1 MFNILLSI
9 PIFLERRDLDL
20 RPLPLMIIA
29 FTLMLVLAFG
39 ANLAITKNSDNNSSL
54 PDVDPEEISSEAL
67 SLGASASSGIKV
79 YFFYGINCPHCAAI
93 EPYIDSMEKKYP
105 QVTFLRYEVTQNS
118 ANWDLYQDFN
128 HRYNVKKQLIPS
140 VFIGDKALIAEDA
153 IRANLEPTIKAM
165 LAEQNDNPE
174 PTPTI
179 KKPGAP
185 TSLTSMA
192 GDAQVTLS
200 WKAPSSNGGAAI
212 DYYVVYQ
219 NGKDVAHVK
228 ATSTVVKGLSNGV
241 TYSFAIAAHNSA
253 GIGTLSSTVKA
264 TPHTSVQ
271 TPGAPSSLKAS
282 PGDGEVRLSW
292 NKPAD
297 DGGAAINY
305 YVVYQNGKDV
315 AHVTTTST
323 VVKGLNNGVTYSF
336 AIAAHNSAGI
346 GTLSST
352 VKASPHALIQTS
364 GAPTALRASPGD
376 GEVRLYWDEPAD
388 DGGAAIDYYIVYQD
402 GNDVAHVNGATAK
415 VTGLTNGV
423 QYSFAVAAH
432 NSAGLGVKSNPV
444 SVTPSLLVVAPG
456 APMNLTAV
464 PSLGQVQLTW
474 NAPANDGG
482 AAITGYNL
490 SWSLD
495 PNGTFAFLLLS
506 ETSYVHEGLENSTT
520 IYYRVSAIN
529 EVGEGEKCEV
539 VSVTTLS
546 PSILSPGST
555 DLSASVINGSISL
568 YWNAPVGE
576 ESNITGYNIYRGENQ
591 TALEYLASTTGTEFL
606 DGDVQRNMTYYYEV
620 RALEKSGEGSII
632 GSVNV
637 STAVGVDQGTTQAFF
652 DTAAGQVALVG
663 LALCGVGIV
672 GYGLWNRRRS

>member
-1 MFNILLSI
+1 
-9 PIFLERRDLDL
+9 L

-228 ATSTVVKGLSNGV
+228 ATSTVVKGLS
-241 TYSFAIAAHNSA
+241 
-253 GIGTLSSTVKA
+253 
-264 TPHTSVQ
+264 
-271 TPGAPSSLKAS
+271 
-282 PGDGEVRLSW
+282 
-292 NKPAD
+292 
-297 DGGAAINY
+297 
-305 YVVYQNGKDV
+305 
-315 AHVTTTST
+315 
-323 VVKGLNNGVTYSF
+323 NGVTYSF

>member
-1 MFNILLSI
+1 
-9 PIFLERRDLDL
+9 L

-29 FTLMLVLAFG
+29 FILMLVLTFG
-39 ANLAITKNSDNNSSL
+39 TNLAITKNSDNDGSL
-54 PDVDPEEISSEAL
+54 PDVELEELPSEVL
-67 SLGASASSGIKV
+67 SLGASASSIKV
-79 YFFYGINCPHCAAI
+79 YFFYGINCPHCKEI

-128 HRYNVKKQLIPS
+128 HRYNVKKQMIPS

-165 LAEQNDNPE
+165 LADQNNDPE
-174 PTPTI
+174 PTPTP

-185 TSLTSMA
+185 TSLTSTA

-200 WKAPSSNGGAAI
+200 WKAPSNNGGAAI
-212 DYYVVYQ
+212 DYYV
-219 NGKDVAHVK
+219 
-228 ATSTVVKGLSNGV
+228 
-241 TYSFAIAAHNSA
+241 I
-253 GIGTLSSTVKA
+253 
-264 TPHTSVQ
+264 
-271 TPGAPSSLKAS
+271 
-282 PGDGEVRLSW
+282 
-292 NKPAD
+292 
-297 DGGAAINY
+297 
-305 YVVYQNGKDV
+305 YQNGKDV

-323 VVKGLNNGVTYSF
+323 VVKGLDNGVSYSF

-346 GTLSST
+346 GTLSPT

-376 GEVRLYWDEPAD
+376 GEVRLYWDEPGD

-402 GNDVAHVNGATAK
+402 GKDIAHVNVATAT

-432 NSAGLGVKSNPV
+432 NSAGPGAKSNAV
-444 SVTPSLLVVAPG
+444 SVTPSLSIVAPG

-464 PSLGQVQLTW
+464 PSLDQVQLTW
-474 NAPANDGG
+474 NPPATDGG
-482 AAITGYNL
+482 SAITGYNL

-495 PNGTFAFLLLS
+495 PNGTFDYMLLS
-506 ETSYVHEGLENSTT
+506 ETSYVHGGLEHSTT

-529 EVGEGEKCEV
+529 EVGEGEKSEV
-539 VSVTTLS
+539 ISVTTLS
-546 PSILSPGST
+546 PTGST
-555 DLSASVINGSISL
+555 NLSASVVNGSVSL
-568 YWNAPVGE
+568 EWTAPAGE

-591 TALEYLASTTGTEFL
+591 TAMEYLASTTGTEFL
-606 DGDVQRNMTYYYEV
+606 DGDVQSNMTYYYEV
-620 RALEKSGEGSII
+620 RALQKSGEGEII

-637 STAVGVDQGTTQAFF
+637 STAVGADQGTTPTFF
-652 DTAAGQVALVG
+652 ETAAGQVALVG

-672 GYGLWNRRRS
+672 GYGLWGRRRK

>member
-1 MFNILLSI
+1 MNETSDSMFNILLSI

-212 DYYVVYQ
+212 D
-219 NGKDVAHVK
+219 
-228 ATSTVVKGLSNGV
+228 
-241 TYSFAIAAHNSA
+241 
-253 GIGTLSSTVKA
+253 
-264 TPHTSVQ
+264 
-271 TPGAPSSLKAS
+271 
-282 PGDGEVRLSW
+282 
-292 NKPAD
+292 
-297 DGGAAINY
+297 Y

>member
-1 MFNILLSI
+1 M
-9 PIFLERRDLDL
+9 

-212 DYYVVYQ
+212 D
-219 NGKDVAHVK
+219 
-228 ATSTVVKGLSNGV
+228 
-241 TYSFAIAAHNSA
+241 
-253 GIGTLSSTVKA
+253 
-264 TPHTSVQ
+264 
-271 TPGAPSSLKAS
+271 
-282 PGDGEVRLSW
+282 
-292 NKPAD
+292 
-297 DGGAAINY
+297 Y

>member
-1 MFNILLSI
+1 
-9 PIFLERRDLDL
+9 L

-271 TPGAPSSLKAS
+271 TPGAPSSLK
-282 PGDGEVRLSW
+282 
-292 NKPAD
+292 
-297 DGGAAINY
+297 
-305 YVVYQNGKDV
+305 
-315 AHVTTTST
+315 
-323 VVKGLNNGVTYSF
+323 
-336 AIAAHNSAGI
+336 
-346 GTLSST
+346 
-352 VKASPHALIQTS
+352 
-364 GAPTALRASPGD
+364 ASPGD

>member
-1 MFNILLSI
+1 
-9 PIFLERRDLDL
+9 L

-228 ATSTVVKGLSNGV
+228 A
-241 TYSFAIAAHNSA
+241 
-253 GIGTLSSTVKA
+253 
-264 TPHTSVQ
+264 
-271 TPGAPSSLKAS
+271 
-282 PGDGEVRLSW
+282 
-292 NKPAD
+292 
-297 DGGAAINY
+297 
-305 YVVYQNGKDV
+305 
-315 AHVTTTST
+315 TST

>member
-1 MFNILLSI
+1 
-9 PIFLERRDLDL
+9 L

-128 HRYNVKKQLIPS
+128 HRYNVKKQMIPS

-165 LAEQNDNPE
+165 LADQNNDPE
-174 PTPTI
+174 PTPTP

-185 TSLTSMA
+185 TSLTSTA

-200 WKAPSSNGGAAI
+200 WKAPSNNGGAAI
-212 DYYVVYQ
+212 DYYV
-219 NGKDVAHVK
+219 
-228 ATSTVVKGLSNGV
+228 
-241 TYSFAIAAHNSA
+241 I
-253 GIGTLSSTVKA
+253 
-264 TPHTSVQ
+264 
-271 TPGAPSSLKAS
+271 
-282 PGDGEVRLSW
+282 
-292 NKPAD
+292 
-297 DGGAAINY
+297 
-305 YVVYQNGKDV
+305 YQNGKDV

-323 VVKGLNNGVTYSF
+323 VVKGLDNGVSYSF

-346 GTLSST
+346 GTLSPT

-376 GEVRLYWDEPAD
+376 GEVRLYWDEPGD

-402 GNDVAHVNGATAK
+402 GKDIAHVNVATAT

-432 NSAGLGVKSNPV
+432 NSAGPGAKSNAV
-444 SVTPSLLVVAPG
+444 SVTPSLSIVAPG

-464 PSLGQVQLTW
+464 PSLDQVQLTW
-474 NAPANDGG
+474 NPPATDGG
-482 AAITGYNL
+482 SAITGYNL

-495 PNGTFAFLLLS
+495 PNGTFDYMLLS
-506 ETSYVHEGLENSTT
+506 ETSYVHGGLEHSTT

-529 EVGEGEKCEV
+529 EVGEGEKSEV
-539 VSVTTLS
+539 ISVTTLS
-546 PSILSPGST
+546 PTGST
-555 DLSASVINGSISL
+555 NLSASVVNGSVSL
-568 YWNAPVGE
+568 EWTAPAGE

-591 TALEYLASTTGTEFL
+591 TAMEYLASTTGTEFL
-606 DGDVQRNMTYYYEV
+606 DGDVQSNMTYYYEV
-620 RALEKSGEGSII
+620 RALQKSGEGEII

-637 STAVGVDQGTTQAFF
+637 STAVGADQGTTPTFF
-652 DTAAGQVALVG
+652 ETAAGQVALVG

-672 GYGLWNRRRS
+672 GYGLWGRRRK

>member
-1 MFNILLSI
+1 MNETSDSMFNILLSI

-29 FTLMLVLAFG
+29 FTLMLGLAFG

-264 TPHTSVQ
+264 
-271 TPGAPSSLKAS
+271 
-282 PGDGEVRLSW
+282 
-292 NKPAD
+292 
-297 DGGAAINY
+297 
-305 YVVYQNGKDV
+305 
-315 AHVTTTST
+315 
-323 VVKGLNNGVTYSF
+323 
-336 AIAAHNSAGI
+336 
-346 GTLSST
+346 
-352 VKASPHALIQTS
+352 SPHALIQTS

-376 GEVRLYWDEPAD
+376 KEVRLYWDEPAD

>member
-1 MFNILLSI
+1 
-9 PIFLERRDLDL
+9 L

-29 FTLMLVLAFG
+29 FTLMLGLAFG

-264 TPHTSVQ
+264 
-271 TPGAPSSLKAS
+271 
-282 PGDGEVRLSW
+282 
-292 NKPAD
+292 
-297 DGGAAINY
+297 
-305 YVVYQNGKDV
+305 
-315 AHVTTTST
+315 
-323 VVKGLNNGVTYSF
+323 
-336 AIAAHNSAGI
+336 
-346 GTLSST
+346 
-352 VKASPHALIQTS
+352 SPHALIQTS

-376 GEVRLYWDEPAD
+376 KEVRLYWDEPAD

>member
-1 MFNILLSI
+1 
-9 PIFLERRDLDL
+9 L

-212 DYYVVYQ
+212 D
-219 NGKDVAHVK
+219 
-228 ATSTVVKGLSNGV
+228 
-241 TYSFAIAAHNSA
+241 
-253 GIGTLSSTVKA
+253 
-264 TPHTSVQ
+264 
-271 TPGAPSSLKAS
+271 
-282 PGDGEVRLSW
+282 
-292 NKPAD
+292 
-297 DGGAAINY
+297 Y

>member
-1 MFNILLSI
+1 
-9 PIFLERRDLDL
+9 
-20 RPLPLMIIA
+20 
-29 FTLMLVLAFG
+29 
-39 ANLAITKNSDNNSSL
+39 
-54 PDVDPEEISSEAL
+54 
-67 SLGASASSGIKV
+67 
-79 YFFYGINCPHCAAI
+79 
-93 EPYIDSMEKKYP
+93 
-105 QVTFLRYEVTQNS
+105 
-118 ANWDLYQDFN
+118 
-128 HRYNVKKQLIPS
+128 
-140 VFIGDKALIAEDA
+140 
-153 IRANLEPTIKAM
+153 
-165 LAEQNDNPE
+165 
-174 PTPTI
+174 
-179 KKPGAP
+179 
-185 TSLTSMA
+185 
-192 GDAQVTLS
+192 
-200 WKAPSSNGGAAI
+200 
-212 DYYVVYQ
+212 
-219 NGKDVAHVK
+219 
-228 ATSTVVKGLSNGV
+228 
-241 TYSFAIAAHNSA
+241 
-253 GIGTLSSTVKA
+253 
-264 TPHTSVQ
+264 
-271 TPGAPSSLKAS
+271 
-282 PGDGEVRLSW
+282 
-292 NKPAD
+292 
-297 DGGAAINY
+297 
-305 YVVYQNGKDV
+305 
-315 AHVTTTST
+315 
-323 VVKGLNNGVTYSF
+323 
-336 AIAAHNSAGI
+336 
-346 GTLSST
+346 
-352 VKASPHALIQTS
+352 LIQTS

>member
-1 MFNILLSI
+1 
-9 PIFLERRDLDL
+9 L

-29 FTLMLVLAFG
+29 FILMLVLTFG
-39 ANLAITKNSDNNSSL
+39 TNLAITKNSDNDGSL
-54 PDVDPEEISSEAL
+54 PDVELEELPSEVL
-67 SLGASASSGIKV
+67 SLGASASSIKV
-79 YFFYGINCPHCAAI
+79 YFFYGINCPHCKEI

-128 HRYNVKKQLIPS
+128 HRYNVKKQMIPS

-165 LAEQNDNPE
+165 LADQNNDPE
-174 PTPTI
+174 PTPTP

-185 TSLTSMA
+185 TSLTSTA

-200 WKAPSSNGGAAI
+200 WKAPSNNGGAAI
-212 DYYVVYQ
+212 DYYVIYQ

-241 TYSFAIAAHNSA
+241 SYSFAVAAHNSA

-264 TPHTSVQ
+264 TPHASVQ

-292 NKPAD
+292 IKPAD
-297 DGGAAINY
+297 DGGAAVNY

-323 VVKGLNNGVTYSF
+323 VVKGLDNGVSYSF

-346 GTLSST
+346 GTLSPT

-376 GEVRLYWDEPAD
+376 GEVRLYWDEPGD

-402 GNDVAHVNGATAK
+402 GKDIAHVNVATAT

-432 NSAGLGVKSNPV
+432 NSAGPGAKSNAV
-444 SVTPSLLVVAPG
+444 SVTPSLSIVAPG

-464 PSLGQVQLTW
+464 PSLDQVQLTW
-474 NAPANDGG
+474 NPPATDGG
-482 AAITGYNL
+482 SAITGYNL

-495 PNGTFAFLLLS
+495 PNGTFDYMLLS
-506 ETSYVHEGLENSTT
+506 ETSYVHGGLEHSTT

-529 EVGEGEKCEV
+529 EVGEGEKSEV
-539 VSVTTLS
+539 ISVTTLS
-546 PSILSPGST
+546 PTGST
-555 DLSASVINGSISL
+555 NLSASVVNGSVSL
-568 YWNAPVGE
+568 EWTAPAGE

-591 TALEYLASTTGTEFL
+591 TAMEYLASTTGTEFL
-606 DGDVQRNMTYYYEV
+606 DGDVQSNMTYYYEV
-620 RALEKSGEGSII
+620 RALQKSGEGEII

-637 STAVGVDQGTTQAFF
+637 STAVGADQGTTPTFF
-652 DTAAGQVALVG
+652 ETAAGQVALVG

-672 GYGLWNRRRS
+672 GYGLWGRRRK